1 VSDHDNVAILRRGF
15 EGFRQGGPDA
25 LVDVIHPDFEAR
37 GDPQLTTEPD
47 VYRGPE
53 GVRRWYEGF
62 EDTIDNIRFETDDF
76 EASGDK
82 VLVAARLLGRGAGSG
97 IEVEQLGWQVWTMR
111 DGLAIRLDIYAD
123 ENVARQAAGL
133 APRPGGGE

>member
-1 VSDHDNVAILRRGF
+1 VPDHDNVEILRRGF
-15 EGFRQGGPDA
+15 EGFRRGGPDA
-25 LVDVIHPDFEAR
+25 LVDLVHPDFEAR

-47 VYRGPE
+47 VYRGAE

-62 EDTIDNIRFETDDF
+62 KGAIEDVRFEAANF

-82 VLVAARLLGRGAGSG
+82 VLVAARLVGHGAGSG
-97 IEVEQLGWQVWTMR
+97 IPVEQLGWQVWTMR

-123 ENVARQAAGL
+123 EDVARREAGL
-133 APRPGGGE
+133 DPRPDEGE